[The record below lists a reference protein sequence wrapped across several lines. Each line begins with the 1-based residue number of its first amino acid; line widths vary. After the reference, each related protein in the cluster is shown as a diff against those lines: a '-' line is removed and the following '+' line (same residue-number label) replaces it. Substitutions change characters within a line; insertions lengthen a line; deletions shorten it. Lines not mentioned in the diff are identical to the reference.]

1 VVLHARA
8 HAMPVHCCHLLTPQ
22 TQANLLTN
30 SSALLASTRPMAI
43 PAPAATPHR
52 AAPAAARAAEPAVR
66 AALPPAAP
74 AGLEQLLSPVSV
86 QEFEAD
92 YWEKR
97 PLHVQ
102 RPFPPAYQSLLRGQ
116 DLPTLAVG
124 LERQGLE
131 VQAFVDCKRCESH
144 GLLRDFYG
152 GGSVV
157 LNRIDKAWAPLG
169 RLCASLRERLHHVF
183 AVMYLTPR
191 GSQVAAPTH
200 RPGLA

>member
-1 VVLHARA
+1 
-8 HAMPVHCCHLLTPQ
+8 
-22 TQANLLTN
+22 
-30 SSALLASTRPMAI
+30 MA
-43 PAPAATPHR
+43 APAATRHR
-52 AAPAAARAAEPAVR
+52 AAPAAARAAEPAVH
-66 AALPPAAP
+66 AAP
-74 AGLEQLLSPVSV
+74 DGLEQLLSPVSV
-86 QEFEAD
+86 QVFEAD

-97 PLHVQ
+97 PLHVH

-116 DLPTLAVG
+116 DLPTLAAG

-131 VQAFVDCKRCESH
+131 VQAFFDRKRCESH
-144 GLLRDFYG
+144 GLLRDFYS

-191 GSQVAAPTH
+191 GSQVAAPAH

>member
-1 VVLHARA
+1 MAA
-8 HAMPVHCCHLLTPQ
+8 A
-22 TQANLLTN
+22 
-30 SSALLASTRPMAI
+30 SA
-43 PAPAATPHR
+43 PHR
-52 AAPAAARAAEPAVR
+52 AAPAAARAA
-66 AALPPAAP
+66 PAAP
-74 AGLEQLLSPVSV
+74 DGLEQLLSPVSV
-86 QEFEAD
+86 QVFEAD

-97 PLHVQ
+97 PLHVH

-116 DLPTLAVG
+116 DLPALAAG

-131 VQAFVDCKRCESH
+131 VQAFFDRKRCESH
-144 GLLRDFYG
+144 GLLRDFYR

-191 GSQVAAPTH
+191 GSQVAVPTH
-200 RPGLA
+200 RPGLG

>member
-1 VVLHARA
+1 
-8 HAMPVHCCHLLTPQ
+8 M
-22 TQANLLTN
+22 
-30 SSALLASTRPMAI
+30 ASRPAG
-43 PAPAATPHR
+43 AV
-52 AAPAAARAAEPAVR
+52 PAV
-66 AALPPAAP
+66 PATAP
-74 AGLEQLLSPVSV
+74 AGLEELLSPVSV
-86 QEFEAD
+86 EEFEAD

-116 DLPTLAVG
+116 DLPTLAAG

-131 VQAFVDCKRCESH
+131 AQAFFDRKPCESH

-157 LNRIDKAWAPLG
+157 LNRVDKLWAPLG
-169 RLCASLRERLHHVF
+169 RLCVSLRERLHHVF

-191 GSQVAAPTH
+191 GSQAVPSTPTRTRFGLRLRLTLTPTPTPFI
-200 RPGLA
+200 RPCRRTPTTRTSSCCRWPHTEGRSLGA